1 MVYIYHEQMVNNQ
14 DFINDEENIKLLY
27 SELRKQLDSIRDRMD
42 KDILPRKEIVF
53 FPYKP
58 SKWKYMESEWRKS
71 SSLPNTDV
79 YVIPIPYYH
88 KNCLGAIES
97 EHYDLEGYPDYVD
110 IIDYNSYNCE
120 IRQPDKIYIQVPYD
134 DDNYSIT
141 VGPYF
146 YAKNLKA
153 YTKELVYIPCFIQE
167 EFDKSDERAYKTMVY
182 YVISPGV
189 VYSDSVI
196 VQSEHMKDM
205 YVNKLVDFFGEDS
218 KKKWETK
225 IKAIPE
231 DFDEALM
238 RRSKKDIDMPDS
250 WKNIIYKSDGG
261 AKKVIMYHIGVDG
274 LMEHGEKMI
283 EKIKSGLDVFKANND
298 NIALIL
304 HGDPLI
310 KEAVAVNDSK
320 TYLEYSAI
328 IDNYKKDGY
337 GIYYDGNDTQM
348 LLEVIDA
355 YYGDVDKII
364 QKCRS
369 MKIPVMIQNV
379 DVV

>member
-1 MVYIYHEQMVNNQ
+1 M
-14 DFINDEENIKLLY
+14 
-27 SELRKQLDSIRDRMD
+27 
-42 KDILPRKEIVF
+42 
-53 FPYKP
+53 
-58 SKWKYMESEWRKS
+58 
-71 SSLPNTDV
+71 
-79 YVIPIPYYH
+79 
-88 KNCLGAIES
+88 
-97 EHYDLEGYPDYVD
+97 
-110 IIDYNSYNCE
+110 
-120 IRQPDKIYIQVPYD
+120 
-134 DDNYSIT
+134 
-141 VGPYF
+141 
-146 YAKNLKA
+146 
-153 YTKELVYIPCFIQE
+153 
-167 EFDKSDERAYKTMVY
+167 
-182 YVISPGV
+182 

-218 KKKWETK
+218 KEKWEKK